1 MEKVD
6 TRELVD
12 KVYSSIRNNL
22 GGDWLESVQEAL
34 YESILTPVP
43 EKYNEPEKHLV
54 FQNPAQEKSL
64 KPN

>member
-1 MEKVD
+1 MENVD

-12 KVYSSIRNNL
+12 KVSSSIWNNL
-22 GGDWLESVQEAL
+22 GGDRLESVQEAL

-54 FQNPAQEKSL
+54 L
-64 KPN
+64 